1 MTTNKPLSVKQDR
14 KLIRPRW
21 HSKRFVVAHVTAPE
35 ADVRESRTP
44 VNLAFVLDRSGSM
57 HMGKIGLA
65 MQAVEEAIGRLK
77 ATDRFSVVVYDDKV
91 DTLVPGTFATPA
103 ARSEA
108 IERLRM
114 VQARGAT
121 DLSGGWLAGC
131 AQVAS
136 ALIDEGVNRALLLT
150 DGLANR
156 GITGR
161 DELAHHAAE
170 LRRRG
175 VSTSTFGVG
184 NDFDEV
190 LLQGMAA
197 AGGGHFYDIA
207 SAEQI
212 RDHIESE
219 VGETLEVVARNVTL
233 EVELPDEVRIESLG
247 AFPARSL
254 HGRTLIDLGDLV
266 SGQELDAPLRFFFG
280 FGEIGS
286 TMPAVFSL
294 VDRDGVL
301 DGAADRT
308 AWEFADD
315 RANDTQ
321 PRDREV
327 DRLVAGIFAAR
338 ARRRAVELNR
348 QGDYDAAS
356 HALKATARKIRA
368 YAGKDPGL
376 RQIVDGLMAESEMF
390 GRVMFERTRKE
401 HFAMSSHAL
410 QSRDAVGKARRVR
423 G

>member
-1 MTTNKPLSVKQDR
+1 MS
-14 KLIRPRW
+14 
-21 HSKRFVVAHVTAPE
+21 
-35 ADVRESRTP
+35 
-44 VNLAFVLDRSGSM
+44 LA
-57 HMGKIGLA
+57 
-65 MQAVEEAIGRLK
+65 
-77 ATDRFSVVVYDDKV
+77 
-91 DTLVPGTFATPA
+91 
-103 ARSEA
+103 
-108 IERLRM
+108 
-114 VQARGAT
+114 
-121 DLSGGWLAGC
+121 
-131 AQVAS
+131 
-136 ALIDEGVNRALLLT
+136 
-150 DGLANR
+150 DGLH
-156 GITGR
+156 
-161 DELAHHAAE
+161 L
-170 LRRRG
+170 
-175 VSTSTFGVG
+175 
-184 NDFDEV
+184 
-190 LLQGMAA
+190 
-197 AGGGHFYDIA
+197 
-207 SAEQI
+207 I

-219 VGETLEVVARNVTL
+219 VGETLEVVARAVTL

-266 SGQELDAPLRFFFG
+266 SGQEVDVPLRLSFS
-280 FGEIGS
+280 FGEIGA

-315 RANDTQ
+315 RANDRQ

-327 DRLVAGIFAAR
+327 DRTVAGIFAAR

-368 YAGKDPGL
+368 YAGKDAEL

-390 GRVMFERTRKE
+390 GQVMFERTRKE

-410 QSRDAVGKARRVR
+410 QSRDMEGRARRTQH